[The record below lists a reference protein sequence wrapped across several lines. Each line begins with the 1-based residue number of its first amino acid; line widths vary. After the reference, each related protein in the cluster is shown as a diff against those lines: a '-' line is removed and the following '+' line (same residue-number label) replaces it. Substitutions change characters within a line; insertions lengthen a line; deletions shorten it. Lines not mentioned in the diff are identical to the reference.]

1 MSLLCIFELGARRL
15 ERRSL
20 RQGAA
25 GVGGEGGEDSVAP
38 LQTDAPVPA
47 PAAGGASPSRRR
59 SVLRAERGMLGQ
71 SRDSTAS
78 GLEAGGFE
86 EGAGGDNSSSSAAG
100 SGSSP
105 KSGDAIGRNATFDP
119 FAAVE
124 QDDGELTSLVSGVAS
139 PRRRRRLF
147 GRRSNQNNSNGD
159 GNDGGG
165 ASNNTGDDDGGT
177 GAAGGGN
184 ARDSSRAVPPQL
196 RYAAERD
203 DPNAPGPV
211 LWHPQRLAKSAQR
224 KLGPLAVGG
233 VGMGRAVPAI
243 AVSPRLQDAALGQ
256 GQGGAS
262 AAPKRWGWLSKGRG
276 LASSDGGDG
285 VASEGGEGLSAAAAA
300 AAAQTTV
307 GWTGSGDGISSYGGG
322 AAVLT
327 NQQPAVTRLLSSGSL
342 RERVVRDL
350 VALASHAAAQAKSS
364 SGEQNEGQNS
374 DGDGNE
380 GGNNG
385 IAALRAA
392 GEAQRALA
400 DLRRRGFATLDDV
413 LDDDGVLLGCEDPVI
428 PHAVRLC
435 RDTDDLPDAVSNG
448 GGGVGRGRN
457 NGGFGG
463 YGRGATPPPPP
474 PPLGSG
480 QHRPAA
486 RSLGPGRATAAPQ
499 VVMRSPTTGVG
510 PSTQSEGHHHSH
522 SHGGSVEL
530 AVRVLK
536 LAVHDHPLFCPED
549 RLALLLRQAHS
560 AYVTELE
567 RDPCRYLALR
577 LAAAVHEL
585 QKLAPHASPQFSGR
599 DQGRRRGS
607 NDEGNNNFYDSEG
620 DANNKDASAPE
631 EDPALAKLIALAY
644 PNAGL
649 YAGPNNFGLDHL
661 SSSGDNSNAAGGSA
675 GIPSPAPAADQCDLL
690 WRDACDTLSSLL
702 DAETTARQTTKR
714 VYRLWRALQAA
725 RRDAA
730 VAAGQPAPSSGNT
743 TSNNASSSTS
753 SQKSKSKYFN
763 SRRGSGTSESE
774 QTPVNGGENSRETSA
789 SGDEASAPRAV
800 CATPLRLRLT
810 ARSPAAVANGC
821 VDVLPAVEAL
831 LALHD
836 RLAKISMA
844 LVHKR
849 FRRDTPAAPPPVA
862 FASGASPNT
871 TRRSDRRRRSGPNAT
886 GLETSD
892 NFNEGIAQ
900 GGKSSSGLGDDVE
913 QVGYQEARRVA
924 RERHDAV
931 KKLLTTAKA
940 FFAGETG
947 DSSSSSKSEA
957 PSRRGSGTKEG
968 RKGSRRSSLDMAVDS
983 SIGGGSGST
992 SGGAIGVGSGRFA
1005 FLLALSNDGEKT
1017 PLPQLSLK
1025 ERRRR
1030 HRLARAGFYVVL
1042 CVNDPEDAVDCSGG
1056 RKEQSGCWGCCGSSS
1071 SNGNGGGNT
1080 SRSSSLVTQRG
1091 MATRIRIPA
1100 WGSVPFSDVD
1110 LKVVEFKGVGEE
1122 VRLQV
1127 RHRPH
1132 SLSLRLYAR
1141 GGSGTHAGMSSG
1153 RDTLLACVPLPL
1165 PGRGSALE
1173 GASPGALAADAR
1185 WYQWACAVAMQDPQS
1200 ALWLRAS
1207 KAAQQHGWL
1216 QTLALTLWNGALPK
1230 APMRWSLAGGA
1241 EEGTENDPD
1250 HGVDIDHDDD
1260 NDGSRRS
1267 ASRAAGAEAL
1277 RAAAGEEVGDGKAA
1291 KKKGSEVPPAQASDS
1306 LLGARRRERT
1316 DVEAALVAKLL
1327 PGPRHCHGSV
1337 MVAARWELS
1346 PAASAAAHARLAAR
1360 AAAASGGGS
1369 SAQNG
1374 YGAYSN
1380 DGGTDDGMLGEGLP
1394 DEKILLETTAL
1405 VGRRLSRPWE
1415 GNSDPAHFPVPSFA
1429 RESDFLRTLPKPGTT
1444 DPFDLASR
1452 SVRRHQFGMYDHGV
1466 IVSSSSSSG
1475 GRGSSSSSRGGN
1487 PSAFNLH
1494 VGEVVAGFF
1503 GVPAHVNA
1511 KGRIMHPAGYGF
1523 TGGGFGNVNASSS
1536 STDWPLN
1543 ASSGNLQLPPLSLPP
1558 LGVGGSN
1565 SQGLRRRALSNQE
1578 LFAEPPRHTLLRARQ
1593 RRPDASLFLRRPIP
1607 LNDSEV
1613 AAAEA
1618 YRPLLVAVAKSE
1630 SSQDL
1635 ASPMS
1640 PGAMS
1645 SNGGPLASPPSTSG
1659 SLLGTMRLAGL
1670 ASALGQ
1676 TAIMSS
1682 TSSSSAPQSAA
1693 AAAVDVA
1700 SGAVLRSSKVENFA
1714 RRVRD
1719 SRLAAVHAR
1728 KRRAPLPLRRV
1739 VKETLPEDIDLGELI
1754 DLDDLMPQ
1762 PARKLRPN
1770 ALSTAAA
1777 GTDAGGGV
1785 PERLI
1790 LTVVAADN
1798 VPTRMASTSLP
1809 FGRDTARYQRLSDSA
1824 NNSGAGGGGGNG
1836 GRQQAGSGPDLQ
1848 ASNNSFGGA
1857 GFESV
1862 AALLMDD
1869 EDDEIDRETME
1880 FESGRVRGVVE
1891 ASLPHTGAHAATA
1904 VCPGRAPHWRET
1916 LVLDLNLPGDTA
1928 NRDGLGSG
1936 GGGGGMGAGG
1946 AVADPAAA
1954 VLGDGRELV
1963 LSLFDEVLE
1972 LDPNGG
1978 LGGRLQGH
1986 TQHRWRIER
1995 RFLGSVRVPLAS
2007 LAATGRLEGCL
2018 KLETPDVNLGYDR
2031 SDTTKPR
2038 NGRRGAAQRQQ
2049 QGYYDQLGDAAAGL
2063 GAAFGFSAGGFGSG
2077 ALGGG
2082 GGGGSGDGN
2091 GGKGSSPTG
2100 ALGSSGDFGNSGG
2113 GGGEGGS
2120 GGGGLDASL
2129 LASPAENNA
2138 AALRKR
2144 ADAATY
2150 LRVAIVLDPPPTAAA
2165 QAAATATL
2173 ASKGHQQ
2180 PQGGSGEGDG
2190 SDYSSSSN
2198 ETAALAA
2205 HARSWLE
2212 SLHFEKAERAH
2223 VPSAMPH
2230 DRRWEVLAPNLE
2242 GDLVFICRF
2251 LRPGGLAP
2259 PPARAFPRSPSMSG
2273 GSSSGVVEDS
2283 FDEIRVD
2290 ATMGR
2295 SRRSRRSA
2303 RASLAA
2309 ADQLNASAT
2318 LAGVS
2323 GSDAE
2328 NSSAAGSSAQDVCTV
2343 AAAARFVA
2351 LVPFL
2356 EDYLGFRD
2364 LDLWCTCGQFL
2375 EVLAGDWEEHALLLW
2390 HYLVYLQDKG
2400 ALDEPRSANN
2410 DQPSTAGTGSSST
2423 RKRWTFYLVIG
2434 RAVPCG
2440 DAQYVL
2446 QLDQMT
2452 GEAIL
2457 WDARSGEAFDAS
2469 DTRLPLVDIT
2479 VLATPG
2485 NCWANLQRE
2494 GRPADLARQAGYGSS
2509 SLGGGSSSA
2518 SQLAVLGSTLTSMG
2532 GFGRGS
2538 GGGGNRGNYRKGRGF
2553 DVDDPSKWKPFFPP
2567 NMPAAKKAQ
2576 LLGAPGRPPTVQ
2588 EARLVYPP
2596 PLSHDD
2602 CRELAT
2608 RIQDRLRDAITSWR
2622 TASATSDHRAY
2633 PVFAPDTR
2641 AKILLQQLEH
2651 RKLGQWGTS
2660 SNSNSSSSD
2669 GGGGSG
2675 GNGGEGGD
2683 SSNGGAAIIDLRAE
2697 SGSQRECFG
2706 VTLNCSY
2713 TDMAAIEERVKATGV
2728 HETGAADVLFL
2739 LAVHVVPYPCKV
2751 LSVWVFVGSM
2761 PRNAY

>member
-1 MSLLCIFELGARRL
+1 
-15 ERRSL
+15 
-20 RQGAA
+20 
-25 GVGGEGGEDSVAP
+25 
-38 LQTDAPVPA
+38 
-47 PAAGGASPSRRR
+47 
-59 SVLRAERGMLGQ
+59 MLGQ
-71 SRDSTAS
+71 SRESTTS

-86 EGAGGDNSSSSAAG
+86 EGAGGENNSSGTAG

-105 KSGDAIGRNATFDP
+105 KSGEAIDRNASFDP

-124 QDDGELTSLVSGVAS
+124 QDDGELTSLVSAAAS
-139 PRRRRRLF
+139 PRRRRRFF
-147 GRRSNQNNSNGD
+147 GRRSGQEEPSEGATEGSGAGD
-159 GNDGGG
+159 TGN
-165 ASNNTGDDDGGT
+165 DDGGT
-177 GAAGGGN
+177 GAAAGGN
-184 ARDSSRAVPPQL
+184 ARDSSRVVPPQL

-211 LWHPQRLAKSAQR
+211 LWHPQRLAKAAQQ

-233 VGMGRAVPAI
+233 VGMGRPVPPI

-256 GQGGAS
+256 SLGLAS
-262 AAPKRWGWLSKGRG
+262 AAAPKRWGWLSGGRG
-276 LASSDGGDG
+276 LASSDGEDG
-285 VASEGGEGLSAAAAA
+285 VASDGGERLSTAAAAA

-307 GWTGSGDGISSYGGG
+307 GWTGSEDGISSYGRG

-342 RERVVRDL
+342 RERMVRDL
-350 VALASHAAAQAKSS
+350 VALASQATAQVKSTGGDQSS
-364 SGEQNEGQNS
+364 SGSDENKDGQANS
-374 DGDGNE
+374 DGTVNDSS
-380 GGNNG
+380 G

-435 RDTDDLPDAVSNG
+435 RATDDLPDGDPYGGAGDSRHRNSNG
-448 GGGVGRGRN
+448 SGGFAGGG
-457 NGGFGG
+457 
-463 YGRGATPPPPP
+463 ASPPP

-480 QHRPAA
+480 HRPTA
-486 RSLGPGRATAAPQ
+486 RVLGPGRATVAPQ

-510 PSTQSEGHHHSH
+510 PSTPSEGHR
-522 SHGGSVEL
+522 HGGSVEL

-536 LAVHDHPLFCPED
+536 LAVHDHPLFCHED

-585 QKLAPHASPQFSGR
+585 QRLVPQALSQSGGR
-599 DQGRRRGS
+599 NQGRREE
-607 NDEGNNNFYDSEG
+607 D
-620 DANNKDASAPE
+620 KDASSPE
-631 EDPALAKLIALAY
+631 EDPALAKLVALAY
-644 PNAGL
+644 PNSGL
-649 YAGPNNFGLDHL
+649 HAGPGFGFDQFGSNNENNN
-661 SSSGDNSNAAGGSA
+661 SSSNAADGNA
-675 GIPSPAPAADQCDLL
+675 GIPTPASAADKCELL

-702 DAETTARQTTKR
+702 DAETAARQTTKR

-730 VAAGQPAPSSGNT
+730 ASQAAPGSSNGNNGA
-743 TSNNASSSTS
+743 TSTSGAS
-753 SQKSKSKYFN
+753 SQKSKSTYFK
-763 SRRGSGTSESE
+763 SRRGSSSDPE
-774 QTPVNGGENSRETSA
+774 QTPVNGGVNSETNA
-789 SGDEASAPRAV
+789 SGNVKGAPRAV

-831 LALHD
+831 SALHD

-849 FRRDTPAAPPPVA
+849 FRRDTQASPAAPAAPPA
-862 FASGASPNT
+862 MTSSGAAP
-871 TRRSDRRRRSGPNAT
+871 TRRSERRRRSGPNAS
-886 GLETSD
+886 GLEGLDTT
-892 NFNEGIAQ
+892 NEGAAPGQ
-900 GGKSSSGLGDDVE
+900 GSKSGDEAE
-913 QVGYQEARRVA
+913 QVGYREARREA

-931 KKLLTTAKA
+931 KKLLATSRA
-940 FFAGETG
+940 FFAGEVG
-947 DSSSSSKSEA
+947 DGASASSTSGGTT
-957 PSRRGSGTKEG
+957 SRKGSGTKEA
-968 RKGSRRSSLDMAVDS
+968 RKGSRRTSLDMAVDS
-983 SIGGGSGST
+983 SVGGGSNPE
-992 SGGAIGVGSGRFA
+992 GAIGVGAGRFA
-1005 FLLALSNDGEKT
+1005 FLLVLSHDGEKT
-1017 PLPQLSLK
+1017 PLPMLSMK

-1030 HRLARAGFYVVL
+1030 HRLARAGFYVML
-1042 CVNDPEDAVDCSGG
+1042 CVNDPEDAIDCSGS
-1056 RKEQSGCWGCCGSSS
+1056 RKVRSGCWGCCGSSS
-1071 SNGNGGGNT
+1071 SGIGSSSGSKA
-1080 SRSSSLVTQRG
+1080 SRSSSFTTQKG

-1132 SLSLRLYAR
+1132 NLSLRLYAR
-1141 GGSGTHAGMSSG
+1141 GGGGSGGMGSG
-1153 RDTLLACVPLPL
+1153 DTLLACVPLPL

-1185 WYQWACAVAMQDPQS
+1185 WYQWACAAAMKEPQS
-1200 ALWLRAS
+1200 ALWLGAS
-1207 KAAQQHGWL
+1207 KAVQQQGWL
-1216 QTLALTLWNGALPK
+1216 QTLALTLRNCSLPK
-1230 APMRWSLAGGA
+1230 PPMRWSLSGGA

-1250 HGVDIDHDDD
+1250 HGAYDENGDENDDSD
-1260 NDGSRRS
+1260 SRRS
-1267 ASRAAGAEAL
+1267 DSRAAGAEAL
-1277 RAAAGEEVGDGKAA
+1277 RAAAGEENGDSKASRRR
-1291 KKKGSEVPPAQASDS
+1291 GSSDAPPPVAAEASDS

-1346 PAASAAAHARLAAR
+1346 PVASAAAHARLAAR
-1360 AAAASGGGS
+1360 AAAGGRGGGMETMAGES
-1369 SAQNG
+1369 F
-1374 YGAYSN
+1374 
-1380 DGGTDDGMLGEGLP
+1380 DGILGEALP
-1394 DEKILLETTAL
+1394 DEKTLLEDTPL
-1405 VGRRLSRPWE
+1405 VGRRLSRPWD
-1415 GNSDPAHFPVPSFA
+1415 GTSDPAHFPVPSFV
-1429 RESDFLRTLPKPGTT
+1429 RESDFVRSLPKPGTT

-1452 SVRRHQFGMYDHGV
+1452 SVRRHQSGMYDYSA
-1466 IVSSSSSSG
+1466 IASSGSSTGRSSSG
-1475 GRGSSSSSRGGN
+1475 RGSN

-1494 VGEVVAGFF
+1494 VGEVAAGFF

-1511 KGRIMHPAGYGF
+1511 NGRVVRPGGS
-1523 TGGGFGNVNASSS
+1523 TGGGFGNVNLSSS
-1536 STDWPLN
+1536 SDWPLN
-1543 ASSGNLQLPPLSLPP
+1543 ASHSAMQLPPLSLLP
-1558 LGVGGSN
+1558 LGGVGGS
-1565 SQGLRRRALSNQE
+1565 SRGHQGLRRRSLANQE

-1613 AAAEA
+1613 AASEA

-1635 ASPMS
+1635 TSPIS
-1640 PGAMS
+1640 AGAMS
-1645 SNGGPLASPPSTSG
+1645 SSGGPLASPQATSG
-1659 SLLGTMRLAGL
+1659 SLLGTVRLAGL

-1676 TAIMSS
+1676 AAIMSP
-1682 TSSSSAPQSAA
+1682 TSIGAAPSAP
-1693 AAAVDVA
+1693 AAVDVA

-1739 VKETLPEDIDLGELI
+1739 VKEALPEDIDLGGLI
-1754 DLDDLMPQ
+1754 DFDDLMPQ

-1770 ALSTAAA
+1770 ALSPAAA
-1777 GTDAGGGV
+1777 AAAAHAAGNDAGGGV

-1798 VPTRMASTSLP
+1798 VPTRMASTLP
-1809 FGRDTARYQRLSDSA
+1809 FNRDAARYQRLGGD
-1824 NNSGAGGGGGNG
+1824 NPGGGGVG
-1836 GRQQAGSGPDLQ
+1836 GGSVGGRRQQAGSGRDLQ

-1862 AALLMDD
+1862 AALLMDE
-1869 EDDEIDRETME
+1869 EDDDVDREALE

-1891 ASLPHTGAHAATA
+1891 AALPHTGANAATA

-1916 LVLDLNLPGDTA
+1916 LVLDLNLPGDSS

-1946 AVADPAAA
+1946 AVVDPAAG

-1972 LDPNGG
+1972 RDPNGG

-1986 TQHRWRIER
+1986 SQHRWRAER

-2007 LAATGRLEGCL
+2007 LAATGRLEGTL
-2018 KLETPDVNLGYDR
+2018 KLETPDVNLGYNR
-2031 SDTTKPR
+2031 SDATKPR

-2082 GGGGSGDGN
+2082 SGTNDGSSNGN
-2091 GGKGSSPTG
+2091 GNSPAG
-2100 ALGSSGDFGNSGG
+2100 ASGNTSGDFGSGG
-2113 GGGEGGS
+2113 GGGS
-2120 GGGGLDASL
+2120 NSSGGGLDAPL
-2129 LASPAENNA
+2129 LASPAENTP

-2165 QAAATATL
+2165 QAAATATI
-2173 ASKGHQQ
+2173 ASKSQQ
-2180 PQGGSGEGDG
+2180 SHGGGGGEGD
-2190 SDYSSSSN
+2190 SDYRSSSN

-2205 HARSWLE
+2205 HARSWLDN
-2212 SLHFEKAERAH
+2212 LHFEKSERAH
-2223 VPSAMPH
+2223 VPSAMPP

-2242 GDLVFICRF
+2242 GDLVFVCRF

-2259 PPARAFPRSPSMSG
+2259 PPSRAFPRSPSITGSG
-2273 GSSSGVVEDS
+2273 SGNSSGFADDS
-2283 FDEIRVD
+2283 FDESRVG

-2323 GSDAE
+2323 GSDVE
-2328 NSSAAGSSAQDVCTV
+2328 NSTAVGSGQDVCTV

-2351 LVPFL
+2351 LLPFL

-2390 HYLVYLQDKG
+2390 HYLVYLQEKG
-2400 ALDEPRSANN
+2400 ALDEPRTANN
-2410 DQPSTAGTGSSST
+2410 DQPSSTGGGGSSS

-2434 RAVPCG
+2434 RAVPSG

-2446 QLDQMT
+2446 QLDQVT
-2452 GEAIL
+2452 GDAVI

-2479 VLATPG
+2479 VLATPD
-2485 NCWANLQRE
+2485 NCWANIQRE
-2494 GRPADLARQAGYGSS
+2494 GRPADLARQAGYGNI

-2518 SQLAVLGSTLTSMG
+2518 SQLAVLGNTLSAMS
-2532 GFGRGS
+2532 GFGGGVN
-2538 GGGGNRGNYRKGRGF
+2538 GGGGQRGNYRKGRGF
-2553 DVDDPSKWKPFFPP
+2553 DVDDPSKWKPFFPV
-2567 NMPAAKKAQ
+2567 NLPAAKKAQ
-2576 LLGAPGRPPTVQ
+2576 LLGAPGRHPTVQ

-2596 PLSHDD
+2596 PLSYDD

-2651 RKLGQWGTS
+2651 RKLGQWGA
-2660 SNSNSSSSD
+2660 SNNSSSSSG

-2675 GNGGEGGD
+2675 GNGGGEGGD
-2683 SSNGGAAIIDLRAE
+2683 SGNGGAAIIDLRAE

-2728 HETGAADVLFL
+2728 HATGAADVLFM

-2761 PRNAY
+2761 PRNSY